1 MAKKINKN
9 MKMVFILIVLAMLF
23 MFFYGNSSGMDFSGI
38 FASKTAAKPDLTPV
52 AIKFNAA
59 TETQAAST
67 TVSVKNQGT
76 ANAANVE
83 VLVKDAFNNNLG
95 TCTISTI
102 NMGETKSCDAP
113 YTGMYAPN
121 YEHAY
126 IDPNRKISETLE
138 TNNDITAD
146 I

>member
-1 MAKKINKN
+1 MAKKISKN
-9 MKMVFILIVLAMLF
+9 VKMVFILIVLAMFF
-23 MFFYGNSSGMDFSGI
+23 MFVYGNSAGMSFSEI
-38 FASKTAAKPDLTPV
+38 FAPKSVAKPDLTPT

-76 ANAANVE
+76 ANAVNVE

-113 YTGMYAPN
+113 YSGMYAPN
-121 YEHAY
+121 YAHAY
-126 IDPNRKISETLE
+126 IDYNRKISETLE
-138 TNNDITAD
+138 SNNDITAE